1 MSNHRLSE
9 STRAHFTY
17 RGDQLNEIS
26 FPLGG
31 IGTGSIGLAGNGRL
45 IDWEIFNRPNKG
57 SINGFSHF
65 AVKAERG
72 GEVVDARVLHGD
84 LTGPLSGSLR
94 STWLHS
100 YGFGPTRASL
110 GGLPHFAD
118 VEFEGTF
125 PVATLSFADEKFP
138 GAVSLRA
145 FNPFIPGKSDD
156 SSIPAACF
164 EVQLANTGDDDLDYT
179 VALAVTNP
187 AGPGNPSTAQ
197 RATAPPGC
205 SPWAAA
211 ASLPSTPATATSPP
225 PPTAPRAAS
234 RSTGSAAPGSTTS
247 PSTGT
252 TSPRPAR
259 LPTATTRS
267 PPAPAGGFGRDD
279 TGVLA
284 ARIGVA
290 AGQTRSVRFVLA
302 WSFPNCVNYWHPVG
316 VEQEQRDAPPPEFA
330 AGEWRNWYA
339 TRFAD
344 SAASA
349 GYCLREWERLQG
361 EYPGVPRR
369 AVRQQRTAR
378 RARRRRGHPV
388 GAQQL
393 HRAAAGGRHLLR
405 LRGGARRPGLLRG

>member
-31 IGTGSIGLAGNGRL
+31 IGSGSIGLAGNGRL

-72 GEVVDARVLHGD
+72 GEVLDARVLHGD

-125 PVATLSFADEKFP
+125 PVATLSFADAKFP

-145 FNPFIPGKSDD
+145 FNPFIPGNSDD

-164 EVQLANTGDDDLDYT
+164 EVQLANTSDDDLHYT
-179 VALAVTNP
+179 VALALTNP
-187 AGPGNPSTAQ
+187 AGPAKSVNRAARDGAARLLTLGSSGIAAEHPSYGDLTA
-197 RATAPPGC
+197 ATDCPEVSFQEYWFRGAWFDDLTIYWHDFTTPGAFTNRNYPEPAGAGAASGATTPGCWRHASAWPPGRPAAC
-205 SPWAAA
+205 ASCWPGASPTASTTGTRWGWSRSSATRRRR
-211 ASLPSTPATATSPP
+211 SLPPANGATGMPPASPTPRPAPATACASGSGC
-225 PPTAPRAAS
+225 RA
-234 RSTGSAAPGSTTS
+234 TP
-247 PSTGT
+247 
-252 TSPRPAR
+252 
-259 LPTATTRS
+259 
-267 PPAPAGGFGRDD
+267 
-279 TGVLA
+279 
-284 ARIGVA
+284 
-290 AGQTRSVRFVLA
+290 
-302 WSFPNCVNYWHPVG
+302 
-316 VEQEQRDAPPPEFA
+316 
-330 AGEWRNWYA
+330 
-339 TRFAD
+339 
-344 SAASA
+344 
-349 GYCLREWERLQG
+349 
-361 EYPGVPRR
+361 
-369 AVRQQRTAR
+369 
-378 RARRRRGHPV
+378 
-388 GAQQL
+388 
-393 HRAAAGGRHLLR
+393 
-405 LRGGARRPGLLRG
+405 